1 MPLKILVFE
10 VRLLNYTVTCYLVVA
25 GIPHANLSYLNQKMI
40 FSLKQLL
47 LVALASLSVAQHVES
62 PEETDVESTSW
73 CKTNSDGFG
82 GKPITSDNY
91 KENKYYYELTI
102 SGTDTEA
109 AISDLEIRIAN
120 YLLAETSLFDGC
132 ARRLKSVTPRSFRK
146 LQQGGAVA
154 ITTRPDDFLYEDGK
168 FGVFDVYLLLR

>member
-1 MPLKILVFE
+1 
-10 VRLLNYTVTCYLVVA
+10 
-25 GIPHANLSYLNQKMI
+25 MI